1 MTRIE
6 ANLYLDNGELKP
18 LTKVET
24 PPKVVYVRFTEEEW
38 ALIEKDM
45 DFWFARGAIERTS
58 AARYLRFAVAS
69 IHDATEAQ
77 MDMQKIAEQLEL
89 DNAIERLKA
98 VDADS
103 TEKTADSDIEED
115 VQEDVQEQDEQDDEK
130 ED

>member
-18 LTKVET
+18 LTKVDS

-38 ALIEKDM
+38 TLIEADIE
-45 DFWFARGAIERTS
+45 FWLARGAIERPS

-69 IHDATEAQ
+69 MHDATEAQ

-89 DNAIERLKA
+89 ENAIERLKA
-98 VDADS
+98 ADADS
-103 TEKTADSDIEED
+103 TEETADSDIDED
-115 VQEDVQEQDEQDDEK
+115 VQEDVQEEDEQEEEK